1 MARGTFCFCVLF
13 GDKMKILN
21 GLRNAFSKNHLIHLY
36 ESIVKRASVLMN
48 RHQNH
53 LLSSLLTI

>member
-1 MARGTFCFCVLF
+1 
-13 GDKMKILN
+13 MKILN